1 MSTLPIDDGP
11 GIATPNSDPR
21 IVVYRVIDA
30 AELAHL
36 RMTGS
41 YGSNASRSGKYF
53 ALTLAGATAFA
64 AAPMNA
70 GSTITETTLPQ
81 SVVGQ
86 GFAIIDPGPHGAGR
100 SLYFEEVQ
108 IPMIYRAMTPP
119 IVLAGAG
126 QGP

>member
-1 MSTLPIDDGP
+1 MPPTDDGP
-11 GIATPNSDPR
+11 AIATPNSDPR
-21 IVVYRVIDA
+21 VVVYRVIDA

-53 ALTLAGATAFA
+53 AMTLAGARAFA
-64 AAPMNA
+64 ATSMNA

-86 GFAIIDPGPHGAGR
+86 GWRLVDPGRRGAGP
-100 SLYFEEVQ
+100 SVYFSEQ
-108 IPMIYRAMTPP
+108 QLPMVYTAMTPP
-119 IVLAGAG
+119 NVTAGAG
-126 QGP
+126 QVP